1 MQSAASRRRGPLLWA
16 IVASVLIEIAWTL
29 HLAPSLPGHYRAQ
42 HWSTVWVGL
51 DVSEIVMLVFTV
63 WALWRQ
69 RVVAVVLASAT
80 GALFLFDAWFDIT
93 TDQHRDITQ
102 GVLLAIF
109 WEVPWAVLLFWIARR
124 ELIRTTATGDV
135 SRS

>member
-1 MQSAASRRRGPLLWA
+1 MWTL
-16 IVASVLIEIAWTL
+16 VASVLIEIAWTT
-29 HLAPSLPGHYRAQ
+29 HLGPTLPHYYRAE

-51 DVSEIVMLVFTV
+51 DVGEIVMLVFTI

-69 RVVAVVLASAT
+69 RAVVVVLASAT

-93 TDQHRDITQ
+93 TDQHRDLTQ
-102 GVLLAIF
+102 SVLLAVL
-109 WEVPWAVLLFWIARR
+109 WEVPWAIVLFWIARR

-135 SRS
+135 SRC